1 MLTVLQS
8 AFRGFCSTSKKP
20 KSMATDL
27 VHYKIREECEVFH
40 ITDKQIREI
49 MNRLHNDLLKGLG
62 KDTHEKSIVKCW
74 ITYIQDLPNGKERGK
89 FLALDLGGT
98 NFRVLIINLGENHFD
113 MQSKIYAIPNHIMTG
128 TGVALFDHI
137 AECLANFMK
146 EHGVYEERLAL
157 GFTFSFPLKQL
168 GLTKGILQ
176 RWTKGFSCSGVV
188 GEDVV
193 QGLKDAI
200 ARRGDVQIDICAIL
214 NDTTGTLMSCAW
226 KNHNCKIGLIVGTG
240 SNACYVEKTKNCEL
254 FDGEPGKD
262 ELLINTEWGAFG
274 DDGNLDLI
282 RTEFDREVDSNSINP
297 GKQIQEKMISGMY
310 MGELVRLAL
319 VKLTRMGL
327 LFGGQGSD
335 LLFQRGSFY
344 TKYVSE
350 IESDKHGD
358 FTSCMEVLEELG
370 LSHASEADMAGV
382 RHVCASVSRR
392 AAHLVSAG
400 IATLLNKMGEPRVT
414 VGIDG
419 SVYRFHPHFHALMCD
434 KIAQLVRPGIQF
446 DLMLSEDGSGRGAA
460 LVAAVACRQSQQGA

>member
-1 MLTVLQS
+1 MT
-8 AFRGFCSTSKKP
+8 K
-20 KSMATDL
+20 DL
-27 VHYKIREECEVFH
+27 VDFKIREECEMFH
-40 ITDKQIREI
+40 LSEKQCREI
-49 MNRLHNDLLKGLG
+49 MSRLHNDLVKGLG
-62 KDTHEKSIVKCW
+62 KNSHANAIVKCW

-128 TGVALFDHI
+128 TGLALFDHI

-157 GFTFSFPLKQL
+157 GFTFSFPLQQL

-240 SNACYVEKTKNCEL
+240 SNACYVEKTENCEI
-254 FDGEPGKD
+254 FDGEPGKP

-274 DDGNLDLI
+274 DDGTLDFI
-282 RTEFDREVDSNSINP
+282 RTEFDRDVDTNSINP

-319 VKLTRMGL
+319 VKFTRMGL
-327 LFGGQGSD
+327 LFGGRGSD
-335 LLFQRGSFY
+335 LLYQRGSFY

-350 IESDKHGD
+350 IESDKAGD
-358 FTSCMEVLEELG
+358 YTSCMEVLEELG
-370 LSHASEADMAGV
+370 LSHATEADMAGV
-382 RHVCASVSRR
+382 RHVCEAVSRR

-434 KIAQLVRPGIQF
+434 KIAQLVRPGLQF

-460 LVAAVACRQSQQGA
+460 LVAAVACRQREALA

>member
-1 MLTVLQS
+1 
-8 AFRGFCSTSKKP
+8 
-20 KSMATDL
+20 MA
-27 VHYKIREECEVFH
+27 KIREECEILH
-40 ITDKQIREI
+40 MTDKQLREI
-49 MNRLHNDLLKGLG
+49 MTRLHNDLVKGLS
-62 KDTHEKSIVKCW
+62 KDTHPTATVKCW
-74 ITYIQDLPNGKERGK
+74 LTYIQDLPNGKERGK

-128 TGVALFDHI
+128 TGIALFDHI

-146 EHGVYEERLAL
+146 EHNVYEERLAL
-157 GFTFSFPLKQL
+157 GFTFSFPLKQM

-176 RWTKGFSCSGVV
+176 RWTKGFSCSGAI

-240 SNACYVEKTKNCEL
+240 SNACYVEKTGQCEL
-254 FDGEPGKD
+254 FEGDMSKSD
-262 ELLINTEWGAFG
+262 MLINTEWGAFG
-274 DDGNLDLI
+274 DDGALDFV

-319 VKLTRMGL
+319 VKFTRMGL
-327 LFGGQGSD
+327 LFGGRGSD
-335 LLFQRGSFY
+335 LLFQRNSFY

-350 IESDKHGD
+350 IESDKPGD
-358 FTSCMEVLEELG
+358 FTSCMDVLEELG
-370 LSHASEADMAGV
+370 LSHATEADMAAV
-382 RHVCASVSRR
+382 RHVCECVSRR

-400 IATLLNKMGEPRVT
+400 IATLLNKMNEPRVT

-419 SVYRFHPHFHALMCD
+419 SVYRFHPHFHTLMCE
-434 KIAQLVRPGIQF
+434 KIAQLVQPGISF

-460 LVAAVACRQSQQGA
+460 LVAAVACRESLGCA

>member
-1 MLTVLQS
+1 MV
-8 AFRGFCSTSKKP
+8 K
-20 KSMATDL
+20 DL
-27 VHYKIREECEVFH
+27 VHSKIREECEILH
-40 ITDKQIREI
+40 LTDKQIREI
-49 MNRLHNDLLKGLG
+49 MSRLHNDLIKGLG
-62 KDTHEKSIVKCW
+62 KDSHATSIVKCW
-74 ITYIQDLPNGKERGK
+74 LTYIQDLPNGKERGK

-113 MQSKIYAIPNHIMTG
+113 MQSKIYAIPSHIMTG

-146 EHGVYEERLAL
+146 EHNVYEERLAL

-240 SNACYVEKTKNCEL
+240 SNACYVEKTENCEL
-254 FDGEPGKD
+254 FDGEPGKPD
-262 ELLINTEWGAFG
+262 LLINTEWGAFG
-274 DDGNLDLI
+274 DDGTLDFV

-319 VKLTRMGL
+319 VKFTKMGL
-327 LFGGQGSD
+327 LFGGRGSD

-350 IESDKHGD
+350 IESDKPGD
-358 FTSCMEVLEELG
+358 FSSCMDVLEELG
-370 LSHASEADMAGV
+370 LAHATEADMAAV
-382 RHVCASVSRR
+382 RHVCECISRR

-400 IATLLNKMGEPRVT
+400 IATLLNKMNEPRVT

-419 SVYRFHPHFHALMCD
+419 SVYRFHPHFHALMCE

-460 LVAAVACRQSQQGA
+460 LVAAVACRQRLQFA

>member
-1 MLTVLQS
+1 MRQ
-8 AFRGFCSTSKKP
+8 AR
-20 KSMATDL
+20 DI
-27 VHYKIREECEVFH
+27 IREECEILH
-40 ITDKQIREI
+40 LTDKQIREI
-49 MNRLHNDLLKGLG
+49 MSRLHNDLIKGLG
-62 KDTHEKSIVKCW
+62 KDSHATSIVKCW
-74 ITYIQDLPNGKERGK
+74 LTYIQDLPNGKERGK

-113 MQSKIYAIPNHIMTG
+113 MQSKIYAIPSHIMTG

-146 EHGVYEERLAL
+146 EHNVYEERLAL

-240 SNACYVEKTKNCEL
+240 SNACYVEKTENCEL
-254 FDGEPGKD
+254 FDGEPGKPD
-262 ELLINTEWGAFG
+262 LLINTEWGAFG
-274 DDGNLDLI
+274 DDGTLDFV

-319 VKLTRMGL
+319 VKFTKMGL
-327 LFGGQGSD
+327 LFGGRGSD

-350 IESDKHGD
+350 IESDKPGD
-358 FTSCMEVLEELG
+358 FSSCMDVLEELG
-370 LSHASEADMAGV
+370 LAHATEADMAAV
-382 RHVCASVSRR
+382 RHVCECISRR

-400 IATLLNKMGEPRVT
+400 IATLLNKMNEPRVT

-419 SVYRFHPHFHALMCD
+419 SVYRFHPHFHALMCE

-460 LVAAVACRQSQQGA
+460 LVAAVACRQRLQFA

>member
-1 MLTVLQS
+1 
-8 AFRGFCSTSKKP
+8 
-20 KSMATDL
+20 MADDM
-27 VHYKIREECEVFH
+27 VPSKIREECEILH
-40 ITDKQIREI
+40 MTDKQLREI
-49 MNRLHNDLLKGLG
+49 MTRLHNDLVKGLS
-62 KDTHEKSIVKCW
+62 KDTHPTATVKCW
-74 ITYIQDLPNGKERGK
+74 LTYIQDLPNGKERGK

-128 TGVALFDHI
+128 TGIALFDHI

-146 EHGVYEERLAL
+146 EHNVYEERLAL
-157 GFTFSFPLKQL
+157 GFTFSFPLKQM

-176 RWTKGFSCSGVV
+176 RWTKGFSCSGAI

-240 SNACYVEKTKNCEL
+240 SNACYVEKTGQCEL
-254 FDGEPGKD
+254 FEGDMSKSD
-262 ELLINTEWGAFG
+262 MLINTEWGAFG
-274 DDGNLDLI
+274 DDGALDFV

-319 VKLTRMGL
+319 VKFTRMGL
-327 LFGGQGSD
+327 LFGGRGSD
-335 LLFQRGSFY
+335 LLFQRNSFY

-350 IESDKHGD
+350 IESDKPGD
-358 FTSCMEVLEELG
+358 FTSCMDVLEELG
-370 LSHASEADMAGV
+370 LSHATEADMAAV
-382 RHVCASVSRR
+382 RHVCECVSRR

-400 IATLLNKMGEPRVT
+400 IATLLNKMNEPRVT

-419 SVYRFHPHFHALMCD
+419 SVYRFHPHFHTLMCE
-434 KIAQLVRPGIQF
+434 KIAQLVQPGISF

-460 LVAAVACRQSQQGA
+460 LVAAVACRESLGCA

>member
-1 MLTVLQS
+1 MGMSINNLPL
-8 AFRGFCSTSKKP
+8 
-20 KSMATDL
+20 
-27 VHYKIREECEVFH
+27 IREECEMLH
-40 ITDKQIREI
+40 LTDKQLREI
-49 MNRLHNDLLKGLG
+49 MNRLHNDLVKGLG
-62 KDTHEKSIVKCW
+62 KDTHANSIVKCW
-74 ITYIQDLPNGKERGK
+74 LTYIQDLPNGKERGK

-137 AECLANFMK
+137 AECLAYFMK
-146 EHGVYEERLAL
+146 EHHVYEERLAL

-240 SNACYVEKTKNCEL
+240 SNACYVEKTENCEL
-254 FDGEPGKD
+254 FDGEPGKPD
-262 ELLINTEWGAFG
+262 LLINTEWGAFG
-274 DDGNLDLI
+274 DDGTLDFV
-282 RTEFDREVDSNSINP
+282 RTEFDREVDNNSINP

-319 VKLTRMGL
+319 VKFTKMGL
-327 LFGGQGSD
+327 LFGGRGSD
-335 LLFQRGSFY
+335 LLFKRGSFY

-350 IESDKHGD
+350 IESDKPGD

-370 LSHASEADMAGV
+370 LSHATEADMAGV
-382 RHVCASVSRR
+382 RHVCECISRR

-400 IATLLNKMGEPRVT
+400 IATLLNKMNEPRVT

-419 SVYRFHPHFHALMCD
+419 SVYRFHPHFHALMCE

-460 LVAAVACRQSQQGA
+460 LVAAVACRQQLATA

>member
-1 MLTVLQS
+1 MNNLSVRLQ
-8 AFRGFCSTSKKP
+8 
-20 KSMATDL
+20 
-27 VHYKIREECEVFH
+27 IREECEVLH
-40 ITDKQIREI
+40 LTDKQTKEI
-49 MNRLHNDLLKGLG
+49 MSRLHNDLVKGLG
-62 KDTHEKSIVKCW
+62 KDTHADSIVKCW

-146 EHGVYEERLAL
+146 EHDVYEERLAL

-240 SNACYVEKTKNCEL
+240 SNACYVEKTENCEL
-254 FDGEPGKD
+254 FDGAPGKP

-274 DDGNLDLI
+274 DDGALDFV
-282 RTEFDREVDSNSINP
+282 RTEFDREVDNNSINK

-319 VKLTRMGL
+319 VKFTKMGL
-327 LFGGQGSD
+327 LFGGRGSD

-350 IESDKHGD
+350 IESDKPGD

-370 LSHASEADMAGV
+370 LSHASEADMAAV
-382 RHVCASVSRR
+382 RHVCECVSRR

-400 IATLLNKMGEPRVT
+400 IACLLNKMNEPRVT

-419 SVYRFHPHFHALMCD
+419 SVYRFHPHFHTLMCE

-460 LVAAVACRQSQQGA
+460 LVAAVACRQSGSVA

>member
-1 MLTVLQS
+1 M
-8 AFRGFCSTSKKP
+8 G
-20 KSMATDL
+20 MAINH
-27 VHYKIREECEVFH
+27 VPQIREECEIFH
-40 ITDKQIREI
+40 LSEKQCREI
-49 MNRLHNDLLKGLG
+49 MSRLHNDLVKGLG
-62 KDTHEKSIVKCW
+62 KNSHANAIVKCW

-128 TGVALFDHI
+128 TGLALFDHI

-240 SNACYVEKTKNCEL
+240 SNACYVEKTENCEL
-254 FDGEPGKD
+254 FDGEPGKP

-274 DDGNLDLI
+274 DDGTLDFI
-282 RTEFDREVDSNSINP
+282 RTEFDRDVDTNSINP

-319 VKLTRMGL
+319 VKFTRMGL
-327 LFGGQGSD
+327 LFGGRGSD
-335 LLFQRGSFY
+335 MLYQRGSFY

-350 IESDKHGD
+350 IESDKAGD
-358 FTSCMEVLEELG
+358 YTSCMEVLEELG
-370 LSHASEADMAGV
+370 LSHATEADMAGV
-382 RHVCASVSRR
+382 RHVCEAVSRR

-400 IATLLNKMGEPRVT
+400 IATLLNKMAEPRVT

-434 KIAQLVRPGIQF
+434 RIAQLVRPGLQF

-460 LVAAVACRQSQQGA
+460 LVAAVACRQREALA

>member
-1 MLTVLQS
+1 MTKLSPCRSVFI
-8 AFRGFCSTSKKP
+8 A
-20 KSMATDL
+20 
-27 VHYKIREECEVFH
+27 IREECEVFH
-40 ITDKQIREI
+40 MSDKQIREI
-49 MNRLHNDLLKGLG
+49 MNRLHNDLIKGLG
-62 KDTHEKSIVKCW
+62 KDTHANSIVKCW

-113 MQSKIYAIPNHIMTG
+113 MKSKIYAIPTHIMTG

-146 EHGVYEERLAL
+146 ENDVYKERLAL

-168 GLTKGILQ
+168 GLTKGLLQ

-200 ARRGDVQIDICAIL
+200 ARRGDLKLSVMGIL
-214 NDTTGTLMSCAW
+214 NDATGTLMSCAF
-226 KNHNCKIGLIVGTG
+226 KNPHCRIGIIIGTG
-240 SNACYVEKTKNCEL
+240 SNACYVEKTENCEI
-254 FDGEPGKD
+254 FDGEPGKS

-274 DDGNLDLI
+274 DDGTLDFV
-282 RTEFDREVDSNSINP
+282 RTEFDREVDTKSINP

-319 VKLTRMGL
+319 VKYTRMGL
-327 LFGGQGSD
+327 LFGGRGSD

-350 IESDKHGD
+350 IESDKPGD
-358 FTSCMEVLEELG
+358 FTSCMDVLEELG
-370 LSHASEADMAGV
+370 LSHATEADMASV
-382 RHVCASVSRR
+382 RHVCECVSRR

-400 IATLLNKMGEPRVT
+400 IATLLNKMNEPRVT

-419 SVYRFHPHFHALMCD
+419 SVYRFHPHFHTLMCE

-460 LVAAVACRQSQQGA
+460 LVAAVACRQQLGYA

>member
-1 MLTVLQS
+1 MKD
-8 AFRGFCSTSKKP
+8 FICP
-20 KSMATDL
+20 
-27 VHYKIREECEVFH
+27 KIREECEVFH
-40 ITDKQIREI
+40 MSDKQIREI
-49 MNRLHNDLLKGLG
+49 MNRLHNDLIKGLG
-62 KDTHEKSIVKCW
+62 KDTHANSIVKCW

-113 MQSKIYAIPNHIMTG
+113 MKSKIYAIPTHIMTG

-146 EHGVYEERLAL
+146 ENDVYKERLAL

-168 GLTKGILQ
+168 GLTKGLLQ

-240 SNACYVEKTKNCEL
+240 SNACYVEKTENCEI
-254 FDGEPGKD
+254 FDGEPGKS

-274 DDGNLDLI
+274 DDGTLDFV
-282 RTEFDREVDSNSINP
+282 RTEFDREVDTKSINP

-319 VKLTRMGL
+319 VKYTRMGL
-327 LFGGQGSD
+327 LFGGRGSD

-350 IESDKHGD
+350 IESDKPGD
-358 FTSCMEVLEELG
+358 FTSCMDVLEELG
-370 LSHASEADMAGV
+370 LSHATEADMASV
-382 RHVCASVSRR
+382 RHVCECVSRR

-400 IATLLNKMGEPRVT
+400 IATLLNKMNEPRVT

-419 SVYRFHPHFHALMCD
+419 SVYRFHPHFHTLMCE

-460 LVAAVACRQSQQGA
+460 LVAAVACRQQLGYA

>member
-1 MLTVLQS
+1 MRQ
-8 AFRGFCSTSKKP
+8 AR
-20 KSMATDL
+20 DI
-27 VHYKIREECEVFH
+27 IREECEILH
-40 ITDKQIREI
+40 LTDKQIREI
-49 MNRLHNDLLKGLG
+49 MSRLHNDLIKGLG
-62 KDTHEKSIVKCW
+62 KDTHATSIVKCW
-74 ITYIQDLPNGKERGK
+74 LTYIQDLPNGKERGK

-113 MQSKIYAIPNHIMTG
+113 MQSKIYAIPSHIMTG

-146 EHGVYEERLAL
+146 EHNVYEERLAL

-200 ARRGDVQIDICAIL
+200 ARRGDLSLSVMGIL
-214 NDTTGTLMSCAW
+214 NDATGTLMSCAH
-226 KNHNCKIGLIVGTG
+226 KEPHCRIGVIIGTG
-240 SNACYVEKTKNCEL
+240 SNACYVEKTENCEL
-254 FDGEPGKD
+254 FDGEPGKPD
-262 ELLINTEWGAFG
+262 LLINTEWGAFG
-274 DDGNLDLI
+274 DDGTLDFV

-319 VKLTRMGL
+319 VKFTKMGL
-327 LFGGQGSD
+327 LFGGRGSD

-350 IESDKHGD
+350 IESDKPGD

-370 LSHASEADMAGV
+370 LSHATEADMAGV
-382 RHVCASVSRR
+382 RHVCECISRR

-400 IATLLNKMGEPRVT
+400 IATLLNKMNEPRVT

-419 SVYRFHPHFHALMCD
+419 SVYRFHPHFHTLMCE

-460 LVAAVACRQSQQGA
+460 LVAAVACRQRLQFA

>member
-1 MLTVLQS
+1 M
-8 AFRGFCSTSKKP
+8 G
-20 KSMATDL
+20 MAVNNL
-27 VHYKIREECEVFH
+27 PRIREECEVLQM
-40 ITDKQIREI
+40 TDKQLREI
-49 MNRLHNDLLKGLG
+49 MKRLHNDLVKGLG
-62 KDTHEKSIVKCW
+62 KDTHAKSIVKCW

-113 MQSKIYAIPNHIMTG
+113 MQSKIYAIPQHIMTG
-128 TGVALFDHI
+128 TGMALFDHI

-200 ARRGDVQIDICAIL
+200 ARRGDLSLSVMGIL
-214 NDTTGTLMSCAW
+214 NDATGTLMSCAH
-226 KNHNCKIGLIVGTG
+226 KNPHCRIGVIIGTG
-240 SNACYVEKTKNCEL
+240 SNACYVEKTENCDQ
-254 FDGEPGKD
+254 FDGEAGKP

-274 DDGNLDLI
+274 DDGTLDFV

-319 VKLTRMGL
+319 VKFTKMGL
-327 LFGGQGSD
+327 LFGGRGSD

-350 IESDKHGD
+350 IESDKAGD

-370 LSHASEADMAGV
+370 LSHATETDMASV
-382 RHVCASVSRR
+382 RHVCECVSRR

-400 IATLLNKMGEPRVT
+400 IATLLNKMNEPRVT

-419 SVYRFHPHFHALMCD
+419 SVYRFHPHFHTLMCD
-434 KIAQLVRPGIQF
+434 KIAQLVNPGIQF

-460 LVAAVACRQSQQGA
+460 LVAAVACRQSQGA

>member
-1 MLTVLQS
+1 M
-8 AFRGFCSTSKKP
+8 G
-20 KSMATDL
+20 MAINHL
-27 VHYKIREECEVFH
+27 PQIREECEVFH
-40 ITDKQIREI
+40 MSDKQIREI
-49 MNRLHNDLLKGLG
+49 MNRLHNDLIKGLG
-62 KDTHEKSIVKCW
+62 KDTHANSIVKCW

-113 MQSKIYAIPNHIMTG
+113 MKSKIYAIPTHIMTG

-146 EHGVYEERLAL
+146 ENDVYKERLAL

-168 GLTKGILQ
+168 GLTKGLLQ

-240 SNACYVEKTKNCEL
+240 SNACYVEKTENCEI
-254 FDGEPGKD
+254 FDGEPGKS

-274 DDGNLDLI
+274 DDGTLDFV
-282 RTEFDREVDSNSINP
+282 RTEFDREVDTKSINP

-319 VKLTRMGL
+319 VKYTRMGL
-327 LFGGQGSD
+327 LFGGRGSD

-350 IESDKHGD
+350 IESDKPGD
-358 FTSCMEVLEELG
+358 FTSCMDVLEELG
-370 LSHASEADMAGV
+370 LSHATEADMASV
-382 RHVCASVSRR
+382 RHVCECVSRR

-400 IATLLNKMGEPRVT
+400 IATLLNKMNEPRVT

-419 SVYRFHPHFHALMCD
+419 SVYRFHPHFHTLMCE

-460 LVAAVACRQSQQGA
+460 LVAAVACRQQLGYA

>member
-1 MLTVLQS
+1 MGVFNLS
-8 AFRGFCSTSKKP
+8 R
-20 KSMATDL
+20 
-27 VHYKIREECEVFH
+27 KIREECEVLH
-40 ITDKQIREI
+40 LTDKQTREI
-49 MNRLHNDLLKGLG
+49 MSRLHNDLVKGLG
-62 KDTHEKSIVKCW
+62 KDTHANSIVKCW

-146 EHGVYEERLAL
+146 EHDVYEERLAL

-240 SNACYVEKTKNCEL
+240 SNACYVEKTENCEM
-254 FDGEPGKD
+254 FDGEPGKP

-274 DDGNLDLI
+274 DDGALDFV
-282 RTEFDREVDSNSINP
+282 RTEFDREIDNNSINK

-319 VKLTRMGL
+319 VKFTKMGL
-327 LFGGQGSD
+327 LFGGRGSD

-350 IESDKHGD
+350 IESDKPGD

-370 LSHASEADMAGV
+370 LSHATEADMAAV
-382 RHVCASVSRR
+382 RHVCECVSRR

-400 IATLLNKMGEPRVT
+400 IACLLNKMNEPRVT

-419 SVYRFHPHFHALMCD
+419 SVYRFHPHFHTLMCE
-434 KIAQLVRPGIQF
+434 KISQLVRPGIQF

-460 LVAAVACRQSQQGA
+460 LVAAVACRQSGSVA